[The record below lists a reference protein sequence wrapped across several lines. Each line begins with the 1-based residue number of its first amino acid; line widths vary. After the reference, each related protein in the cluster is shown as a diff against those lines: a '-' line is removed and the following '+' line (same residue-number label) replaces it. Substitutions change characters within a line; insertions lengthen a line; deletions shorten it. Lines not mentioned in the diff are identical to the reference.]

1 MSAVKVKQ
9 PENSVAMVAHSIS
22 VRSLGYRRPSSLYF
36 SRSSAVHM
44 LISLQGYQKPTTK
57 FSQTGSHSRHFYNQ
71 LILLWHSGPYRKSAT
86 AGLSCFN
93 GMTSSA
99 VARGYDVVLGACLS
113 L

>member
-1 MSAVKVKQ
+1 MRENAT
-9 PENSVAMVAHSIS
+9 PENEGM
-22 VRSLGYRRPSSLYF
+22 LE
-36 SRSSAVHM
+36 VHM
-44 LISLQGYQKPTTK
+44 LISLQGYQQPTTK

-113 L
+113 LTVGLAPVRSESLFDYG